1 MINALNFKLS
11 IQSGIK
17 SRLWL
22 SLAIVGSLFSFPAA
36 AQSYSVSGVWV
47 AMDNHFS
54 RSKATVC
61 LTLKTFGIDV
71 LVDESFPKLMI
82 FADGKRYEARGDYQ
96 AEQTIRSVK
105 RAADGG
111 FRITESLGKHGRWP
125 PWSKKQT
132 YTLRIVDPMT
142 IEITEGKV
150 STQFFKCSSN
160 SPSL

>member
-36 AQSYSVSGVWV
+36 AQSYPVSGVWV

-54 RSKATVC
+54 RSKTTLC
-61 LTLKTFGIDV
+61 LTLKTFGIDA
-71 LVDESFPKLMI
+71 LLDESFPKLMI
-82 FADGKRYEARGDYQ
+82 FANGKRYEAQGDHQ
-96 AEQTIRSVK
+96 SEKKIRSVK
-105 RAADGG
+105 SAADSGY
-111 FRITESLGKHGRWP
+111 RITESLGKRGKWS
-125 PWSKKQT
+125 PWSKRQT

-142 IEITEGKV
+142 IEISEGKV
-150 STQFFKCSSN
+150 STRFSKCSFN